1 MVDLVQRFI
10 AVTVA
15 VMLCFSCFWCCFLTQ
30 DFGSLVGSLRQRPV
44 RCAVV
49 SSQFDV
55 QLTSERLVLPP
66 RDQPATLKQQQTET
80 WRHSTSFTP
89 HSKHFSLLEKHI
101 MKQIYLKMYNHHG
114 HQRDYWSHSP
124 GWRCRQRPAP
134 QCSEAQPGPA
144 CWTRCSWCRRGSRGL
159 RRLSACWGEECCRP
173 RRPTDLWF
181 DRDTKSNI
189 NSLP

>member
-1 MVDLVQRFI
+1 MLFSHPGLWIPGWVPAAEASQACGGFLSVWCAADLWTACPPTPRS
-10 AVTVA
+10 ACHPETA
-15 VMLCFSCFWCCFLTQ
+15 ADGNMT
-30 DFGSLVGSLRQRPV
+30 SLNIRY
-44 RCAVV
+44 
-49 SSQFDV
+49 
-55 QLTSERLVLPP
+55 PP
-66 RDQPATLKQQQTET
+66 
-80 WRHSTSFTP
+80 F
-89 HSKHFSLLEKHI
+89 KHFSLLEKHI
-101 MKQIYLKMYNHHG
+101 MKQIYLKMDNHHG